1 MKKRADII
9 VHGEVKEAG
18 YRAFV
23 MKMAETNRLVGY
35 VENLPNR
42 AIHILCE
49 GEEEDIETFLKQIE
63 VGTDFV
69 EIDGMEK
76 TYGKQTGEFEMFEV
90 KVQDMAYEL
99 FQGFATSG
107 KYFGW
112 LGDKVDRVGD
122 RVGSVGDKVDGVGA
136 EVASVGEEVRDLK
149 DVTVRS
155 FQELDG
161 KYHVIAQNLER
172 LNGNIERLVGSLVTL
187 VEDHVKKEP
196 SEG

>member
-23 MKMAETNRLVGY
+23 MKMAEKNRLVGH

-76 TYGKQTGEFEMFEV
+76 TYGKQTGEFEVFEV
-90 KVQDMAYEL
+90 KVQDIAYEL

-107 KYFGW
+107 KYFGR
-112 LGDKVDRVGD
+112 LGDKVDR
-122 RVGSVGDKVDGVGA
+122 VGDKVDGVGA

-172 LNGNIERLVGSLVTL
+172 LNGNIETLVGSLVTL

-196 SEG
+196 GEG

>member
-23 MKMAETNRLVGY
+23 MKMAEKNRLVGY

-76 TYGKQTGEFEMFEV
+76 TYGKQTGEFKVFEV
-90 KVQDMAYEL
+90 KVQDIAYEL

-107 KYFGW
+107 KYFGR
-112 LGDKVDRVGD
+112 LGDKVDR
-122 RVGSVGDKVDGVGA
+122 VGDKVDGVGA

-155 FQELDG
+155 FRELDG

-196 SEG
+196 GEG